1 MGILHRRGEQ
11 TDTAMNLVISHA
23 RRKKSAVSLEK
34 EGRLIEVMIL
44 GSSSMT
50 LPAAEVGGVVT
61 SGVGGVEKSGD
72 KELSLTTLGG
82 CTVVVQTT
90 RVSSRLI
97 RTTGVCENS
106 WLPLPVVL
114 INTGSLYQTSS
125 CLAGH

>member
-1 MGILHRRGEQ
+1 MF
-11 TDTAMNLVISHA
+11 
-23 RRKKSAVSLEK
+23 
-34 EGRLIEVMIL
+34 EVMIL

-50 LPAAEVGGVVT
+50 PPAAEVGGVVT

-82 CTVVVQTT
+82 CKVVVQTT

-106 WLPLPVVL
+106 WLPPVL
-114 INTGSLYQTSS
+114 INTGSLNQISS